1 MVDKLAINGG
11 EKTINESLPIWPQ
24 FDMKVVKDI
33 ERMLDEGKVNYWTGD
48 ATIIKGIKEDGDFGS
63 VGMEFEKRYAKYHG
77 AKYCISTSNGTTALH
92 TALAAFDIGPGDE
105 VIVPSYTFIASSF
118 SICQAG
124 AIPVFADVEKHSHCI
139 DPEDIKRKITDR
151 TKAILP
157 VHLYGNV
164 ADMDAIMAIA
174 KEHDLYV
181 IEDCAQAHGA
191 TYKGKMVGTFG
202 NAGCFS
208 FCQSKTFTTGGEGGA
223 VITDD
228 EDAIWNMRS
237 FRDHGYDVRE
247 RIRLLELEAKLPYIH
262 NTVGFNYRLT
272 ELQSAIGIRE
282 LERLANWNLPRRRK
296 NGQILIDMLKD
307 IPEVTYLPIH
317 DEENLNGFFVFP
329 IVLDIDNLNCD
340 IREFIDALDA
350 EGAPAGPVFWPQS
363 YKESAYVN
371 KNGFGKLNYPFGD
384 PNNTDIDY
392 TKVFCEN
399 AAWLEDRTFITN
411 LHPTLEE
418 EHMELI
424 GRAIIKVVEGYRK

>member
-1 MVDKLAINGG
+1 MIDKLAINGG

-24 FDMKVVKDI
+24 FDMSVVKDI

-48 ATIIKGIKEDGDFGS
+48 ASIIKGEKKDGDFGS
-63 VGMEFEKRYAKYHG
+63 IGMEFEKQFAEYNG
-77 AKYCISTSNGTTALH
+77 SKYCISTSNGTSALH

-124 AIPVFADVEKHSHCI
+124 AIPVFADVDRETHCI
-139 DPEDIKRKITDR
+139 DPEDIKRKITDK

-157 VHLYGNV
+157 VHLYGNMC
-164 ADMDAIMAIA
+164 DMDAIMAIA

-191 TYKGKMVGTFG
+191 TYKGKMAGTFG

-282 LERLANWNLPRRRK
+282 LARLGNWNLPRRRK
-296 NGQILIDMLKD
+296 NGEILIDMLKD
-307 IPEVTYLPIH
+307 VPEVVSLPVH

-329 IVLDIDNLNCD
+329 IVIDIDKLDCD
-340 IREFIDALDA
+340 IRELIEGVGA
-350 EGAPAGPVFWPQS
+350 EGAPVGPVFWPQS

-371 KNGFGKLNYPFGD
+371 KNGFGELDYPFGD
-384 PNNTDIDY
+384 PNNSDIDY
-392 TKVFCEN
+392 TEVFCEN

-411 LHPTLEE
+411 VHPTLEE

-424 GRAIIKVVEGYRK
+424 GKAIIKVIDAYRK